1 MNRETAINT
10 CREIMAG
17 PRAYEMERLDKIADA
32 LLPWT
37 EEHAE
42 FLLAGSGHSE
52 EPSTGMK
59 WRSQTNFLPLVLDVY
74 SQSMKVDN
82 YLSSTT
88 KETASPWKWWQR
100 NKMVAKQTGLVR
112 GALEFG
118 VAYTTVLPSMPPP
131 GAERPGEP
139 GAYIRCLS
147 PRQMT
152 CLYGEPVEWEPG
164 VTPVDDDWPMVALE
178 VKDKMVR
185 LYDEE
190 VVHFI
195 GIENIPESAL
205 GWRDPYYGGFGNFK
219 YIEARRH
226 DVGVCPVV
234 RFRDRWLLNGEEQY
248 GIIEPLIAIQARVD
262 ETTYNMSASEY
273 FTAFTQRWVAGWRPQ
288 NNEQALTMA
297 QGDTWYFSSADVKVG
312 TFPAGDTKGY
322 IESKQSAVRDIASIS
337 QTPAQNLGVD
347 ALVNISEATLAG
359 LEAGK
364 DRKSAEIQT
373 ALGESFEQLMRTCAH
388 ITGDKTASMDY
399 GAEVKW
405 RDATARSFAQ
415 QVDGLVKLAAGLGI
429 PDELTWEMVPG
440 ATKEWVDR
448 AIEVRDKQ
456 KAEMEQQMQDQPQVP
471 PPPGQ
476 ATRPGP
482 QQPGPVPPR

>member
-1 MNRETAINT
+1 MNREQAIDH
-10 CREIMAG
+10 CRYILQG
-17 PRAYEMERLDKIADA
+17 PRAYESERLDRIAEA
-32 LLPWT
+32 LKPWT
-37 EEHAE
+37 EEKAQW
-42 FLLAGSGHSE
+42 LLADTGHAE
-52 EPSTGMK
+52 EPSIGMK

-82 YLSSTT
+82 YLSSAT
-88 KETASPWKWWQR
+88 KETAAPWIWWQR
-100 NKMVAKQTGLVR
+100 NKMVARQTGLVR
-112 GALEFG
+112 GVLEFG
-118 VAYTTVLPSMPPP
+118 VSYTTVMPSINPMKDK
-131 GAERPGEP
+131 GESEP

-152 CLYGEPVEWEPG
+152 CLYGEPMEWEPG
-164 VTPVDDDWPMVALE
+164 VTPIDDDWPITALE
-178 VKDKMVR
+178 MRDKAIR

-190 VVHFI
+190 FVHFL
-195 GIENIPESAL
+195 GVKQVPESAL
-205 GWRDPYYGGFGNFK
+205 GWTDPLYGGAGNFE
-219 YIEARRH
+219 YIEARPH

-248 GIIEPLIAIQARVD
+248 GIIEPLIQIQSRVD
-262 ETTYNMSASEY
+262 ETIYEQSAAQY

-288 NNEQALTMA
+288 DEQQAMTMA
-297 QGDTWYFSSADVKVG
+297 AGDVWYFSSGDVKVG
-312 TFPAGDTKGY
+312 TFQAGDSKSY

-373 ALGESFEQLMRTCAH
+373 ALGESFEQLLRTCAH
-388 ITGDKTASMDY
+388 IVGDKTASMDF

-415 QVDGLVKLAAGLGI
+415 QVDGLVKLTTGLGL
-429 PDELTWEMVPG
+429 PDELAWEMVPG
-440 ATKEWVDR
+440 ASKEWVDR
-448 AIEVRDKQ
+448 AIEMRDKQ
-456 KAEMEQQMQDQPQVP
+456 KAEMEAQMAEQPQLP
-471 PPPGQ
+471 PAPGPP
-476 ATRPGP
+476 APRPGP
-482 QQPGPVPPR
+482 QGQQPVQ